1 MKLYLDAIEHAD
13 EKILEACTH
22 VIIERFEEIC
32 AQEASMDF
40 LMELDLENLLSI
52 LKSDKLNLVNEVT
65 LVELVGRYMD
75 IRDTIPSKL
84 PESAE
89 EQAGPE
95 LWALLTPAEQE
106 NRTTIF
112 NEEEE
117 KKVAAALE
125 T

>member
-1 MKLYLDAIEHAD
+1 
-13 EKILEACTH
+13 
-22 VIIERFEEIC
+22 
-32 AQEASMDF
+32 
-40 LMELDLENLLSI
+40 MELDLENLLSI